1 MGGGLSRHGWRDVPV
16 SLPGM
21 RATRDQIIAAQDA
34 WQDAHRAYR
43 DEAGKYAKRWWMG
56 EGPPAEDAWP
66 EPVTPEELQKLTR
79 LREAEGEALAAYRA
93 VLGES

>member
-56 EGPPAEDAWP
+56 EGPPPEDAWP
-66 EPVTPEELQKLTR
+66 EPVTREELQKLTR

-93 VLGES
+93 VLGER

>member
-1 MGGGLSRHGWRDVPV
+1 
-16 SLPGM
+16 M

-43 DEAGKYAKRWWMG
+43 DEADKYAKRWWMG
-56 EGPPAEDAWP
+56 EGPPPEDAWP

>member
-1 MGGGLSRHGWRDVPV
+1 
-16 SLPGM
+16 M

-43 DEAGKYAKRWWMG
+43 DEADKYAKRWWMG
-56 EGPPAEDAWP
+56 EGPPPEDAWP
-66 EPVTPEELQKLTR
+66 ESVTPEGLQKLTR
-79 LREAEGEALAAYRA
+79 LREAEGEALAAYSA